1 MSRFAGAL
9 FVVAVVVAV
18 FPLRGQA
25 EECPEMPDPTMST
38 TLALFKTIQEDRAK
52 VCAVIGEKPLPE
64 RFLKEASACFDKHL
78 MPCARSTAK
87 GFMPLLEKCIQGK
100 NLFSDTGM
108 CTRWDEAMTCM
119 DTEIR
124 DRSSSATMAMMKH
137 LGLVQSK
144 TKKFEACFRTAAQKV
159 KKK

>member
-9 FVVAVVVAV
+9 LFAVVALC
-18 FPLRGQA
+18 PPRGQA
-25 EECPEMPDPTMST
+25 QQCPEMPGPTMST
-38 TLALFKTIQEDRAK
+38 TLTLFKTIEADRAK
-52 VCAVIGEKPLPE
+52 LCAVVGEKPLPE

-78 MPCARSTAK
+78 MPCAQSTAK
-87 GFMPLLEKCIQGK
+87 GFLPLLDKCIRGK

-108 CTRWDEAMTCM
+108 CSRWDEAMTCM

-124 DRSSSATMAMMKH
+124 DRSSPATLALMKH

-144 TKKFEACFRTAAQKV
+144 TQKFEACFRTAALKV
-159 KKK
+159 KK